1 MFGVVSCLFVCFYV
15 LAIPDYWPVV
25 PKYGSLSLHL
35 NDCQY
40 RDDERSMGSKRTY
53 PKQHPEKKIM
63 SFVLTINRNVSSC
76 EDILPP
82 VSVDGPMGVIGVPF
96 C

>member
-1 MFGVVSCLFVCFYV
+1 MAGGVRFCVVSCLFVCFYV

-35 NDCQY
+35 NDCHC

-53 PKQHPEKKIM
+53 PKQHPEKNNHE
-63 SFVLTINRNVSSC
+63 FRLDNQQERVLMRGHSSPC
-76 EDILPP
+76 
-82 VSVDGPMGVIGVPF
+82 F